1 MLYAAAASSLPPIRL
16 SSERMGEPNIKIRKM
31 VAADQRQWLEM
42 RSTLWPDCP
51 KERHSLEMDQL
62 LRSEGIVLLA
72 EGADGRSLG
81 FAEISIRRDHVEGTR
96 SVPVPYL
103 EGWYVDPSHR
113 NRGVGRAL
121 IEAAAKW
128 ALEGGFSELASDAEI
143 AIDEAIQAH
152 LNLGF
157 REVGRSVHFV
167 RPLRASR
174 RVRKGGLGL

>member
-1 MLYAAAASSLPPIRL
+1 MI
-16 SSERMGEPNIKIRKM
+16 
-31 VAADQRQWLEM
+31 AADQQQWLEM
-42 RSTLWPDCP
+42 RRTLWPDCP

-81 FAEISIRRDHVEGTR
+81 FAEISIRRDQVEGTC
-96 SVPVPYL
+96 SATVPYL

-121 IEAAAKW
+121 IVAAAKW
-128 ALEGGFSELASDAEI
+128 ASEAGFTELASDAEVANHEGI
-143 AIDEAIQAH
+143 RAH
-152 LNLGF
+152 LKLGF

-167 RPLRASR
+167 RPCAP
-174 RVRKGGLGL
+174 